1 MYIYWIIS
9 CAFWVKKI
17 FSLLSLFVTFFYFV
31 CWLLLSRSCERICAL
46 SELNILNSFFCAQN
60 KKKTHVFVPICTRLR
75 RHLDF
80 YWIYVFEMS
89 VWDDKSEQKVLQT
102 VARTAKSWARKS
114 ISFVSL
120 RNVEGGE
127 GKHWACDFHHFPL
140 NEHKDCRFF
149 FALSLSF
156 ALFQKYCYEMI
167 EIIHEK
173 KIEPISATCWQKKSY
188 YSHGN
193 IFILS
198 GNFFRWNC

>member
-1 MYIYWIIS
+1 MW
-9 CAFWVKKI
+9 AN
-17 FSLLSLFVTFFYFV
+17 L
-31 CWLLLSRSCERICAL
+31 
-46 SELNILNSFFCAQN
+46 CAQWTEYF
-60 KKKTHVFVPICTRLR
+60 KLIFLRTEQKKTHVFVPICTRLR

-102 VARTAKSWARKS
+102 VARMAKSWARKS

-149 FALSLSF
+149 CSISFFCSLSKILLRNDWNYPWKKNRANFSNMLTKKKLLFSWKYFYSLWQLFPMKLLVFQSIMGFGFFFALCSF
-156 ALFQKYCYEMI
+156 SFSMRIVPL
-167 EIIHEK
+167 
-173 KIEPISATCWQKKSY
+173 
-188 YSHGN
+188 N
-193 IFILS
+193 
-198 GNFFRWNC
+198 

>member
-1 MYIYWIIS
+1 MW
-9 CAFWVKKI
+9 AN
-17 FSLLSLFVTFFYFV
+17 L
-31 CWLLLSRSCERICAL
+31 
-46 SELNILNSFFCAQN
+46 CAQWTEYF
-60 KKKTHVFVPICTRLR
+60 KLIFLRTEQKKTHVFVPICTRLR

-102 VARTAKSWARKS
+102 VARMAKSWARKS

-120 RNVEGGE
+120 RNVEGGRE
-127 GKHWACDFHHFPL
+127 SIERAIFTIFLSMNTKIVV
-140 NEHKDCRFF
+140 F

-173 KIEPISATCWQKKSY
+173 KNRANFSNMLTKKKLLFSWKYFYSLWQLFPMKLLVFQSIM
-188 YSHGN
+188 G
-193 IFILS
+193 F
-198 GNFFRWNC
+198 GFFFALCSFSFSMRIVPLN